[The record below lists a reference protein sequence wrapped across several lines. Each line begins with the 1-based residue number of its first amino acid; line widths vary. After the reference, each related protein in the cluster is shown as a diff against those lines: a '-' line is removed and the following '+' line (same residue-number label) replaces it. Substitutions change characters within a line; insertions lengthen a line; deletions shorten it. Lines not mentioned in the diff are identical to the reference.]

1 MVERREETDR
11 VVEILDAAC
20 RVIARDGWAGLRMDA
35 VARQAG
41 VSKALVHYYFST
53 RKELLRAAFGRSE
66 DIANAGVEAELAGVD
81 DPRARLEQ
89 YLLLVL
95 DERPLFAENRAL
107 WSEVWS
113 GIRLNA
119 EIRPD
124 VEGRYTFWIDRLAEL
139 IDENRDENP
148 AAGSAETRNAAWQLA
163 ASLDGIE
170 GLMLLGLVSH
180 GTAASLV
187 RQSVAATL
195 ETVADPSWEAGVGV
209 GTA

>member
-1 MVERREETDR
+1 MVERREESDR

-53 RKELLRAAFGRSE
+53 RKELLRAAFGHSE

-81 DPRARLEQ
+81 DPRDRLEQ

-95 DERPLFAENRAL
+95 DERPVFAENRAL

-119 EIRPD
+119 DIRPD
-124 VEGRYTFWIDRLAEL
+124 VEKRYTFWIDRLAEL
-139 IDENRDENP
+139 IDESRDDDP

-170 GLMLLGLVSH
+170 GLMLLGLVSNE
-180 GTAASLV
+180 TACDLV

-195 ETVADPSWEAGVGV
+195 ETIADPGWAAGVAV
-209 GTA
+209 GAG

>member
-1 MVERREETDR
+1 MVERREDTDR

-20 RVIARDGWAGLRMDA
+20 RVIARDGWAGLRMNA

-66 DIANAGVEAELAGVD
+66 DLANAGVDAELAGVD

-95 DERPLFAENRAL
+95 DGRQVFAENRAL
-107 WSEVWS
+107 WNEVWS

-124 VEGRYTFWIDRLAEL
+124 VEKRYSFWIDRLAEL
-139 IDENRDENP
+139 IDESREDAP
-148 AAGSAETRNAAWQLA
+148 AEGNAETRNAAWQLA

-170 GLMLLGLVSH
+170 GLMLLGLVPHETATQLVLQSIA
-180 GTAASLV
+180 GTMA
-187 RQSVAATL
+187 
-195 ETVADPSWEAGVGV
+195 TVADPTWEAGVAV
-209 GTA
+209 GAR

>member
-1 MVERREETDR
+1 MVERREESDR

-35 VARQAG
+35 VAREAG

-53 RKELLRAAFGRSE
+53 RKELLRAAFGHSE

-95 DERPLFAENRAL
+95 DDRPVFAENRAL

-119 EIRPD
+119 DIRPD
-124 VEGRYTFWIDRLAEL
+124 VEKRYRFWIDRLTEL

-148 AAGSAETRNAAWQLA
+148 AAASAETRNAAWQLA

-170 GLMLLGLVSH
+170 GLMLLGLVSNE
-180 GTAASLV
+180 TAGDLV

-195 ETVADPSWEAGVGV
+195 DTVADPSWETGVGV

>member
-1 MVERREETDR
+1 MVERREESDR

-53 RKELLRAAFGRSE
+53 RKELLRAAFGHSE

-81 DPRARLEQ
+81 DPRDRLEQ

-95 DERPLFAENRAL
+95 DERPVFAENRAL

-119 EIRPD
+119 DIRPD
-124 VEGRYTFWIDRLAEL
+124 VEKRYTFWIDRLAEL
-139 IDENRDENP
+139 IDESRDDDP

-170 GLMLLGLVSH
+170 GLMLLGLVSNE
-180 GTAASLV
+180 TACDLV

-195 ETVADPSWEAGVGV
+195 ETIADPGWEARVAVG
-209 GTA
+209 AR